1 MVDKSDILSNLLKL
15 GLDQEESIVYL
26 ELTGHQS
33 ISILELSKHC
43 GIPRSTIYRICE
55 SLVDKRFAEWVVPK
69 RGAKIRA
76 VFPKQLSFLIK
87 DKQEEAKEIHHAL
100 HDLSK
105 IISGPLPSVSATQV
119 RYYEG
124 ISGLKQV
131 IWNSLQSKGEIIG
144 YSTYGRREIVTDKWY
159 AKYVREFRLRK
170 LRDRVIT
177 NEQAMDYLRK
187 FMDPVNHQQEIK
199 DVRLLPQAKFYISGD
214 VSIYN
219 NVYSVS
225 YWKQGEIVGVEIENP
240 EMVKTQKSIFELL
253 WGQAEGLEK
262 YL

>member
-1 MVDKSDILSNLLKL
+1 MVDKSDILTNLQKI
-15 GLDQEESIVYL
+15 GLDPEESTVYL
-26 ELTGHQS
+26 ELTNHQA

-43 GIPRSTIYRICE
+43 GIPRSTVYRVCE
-55 SLVDKRFAEWVVPK
+55 NLVNRRYAEWVVPK
-69 RGAKIRA
+69 RGAKVKAI
-76 VFPKQLSFLIK
+76 FPKQLSFLVK
-87 DKQEEAKEIHHAL
+87 DRQEEAKEVHHAL
-100 HDLSK
+100 HDLSRM
-105 IISGPLPSVSATQV
+105 INGPLQNVSATQV

-124 ISGLKQV
+124 IAGLKQT
-131 IWNSLQSKGEIIG
+131 IWNSLQAKGEIIG

-177 NEQAMDYLRK
+177 NEQAVGYLRK
-187 FMDPVNHQQEIK
+187 FMDPLNHQQEIK
-199 DVRLLPQAKFYISGD
+199 DVRLLPQSKFYISGD

-253 WGQAEGLEK
+253 WEQAESLEN